1 MLTKLKE
8 AKGIR
13 DAIHNYIHVEY
24 QILWDCINAREF
36 QRLRRIHQLGATFQV
51 YPSAEHSRFTHS
63 LGVYEIVRRMLNE
76 VEDLGSLV
84 KEEEKVLVLLAAL
97 LHDIGHGPF
106 SHAFEIISGQRHE
119 EMTQQILTSDSEIF
133 EILNNYGKDIPHKLV
148 QVLNHTYPNELLSQL
163 ISSQLDGDRMDY
175 LLRDAYFTGVKY
187 GNFDFE
193 RILRTMKAVKNKLLV
208 KESGIPAVED
218 YIMARYHMYWQVY
231 YHPVSRS
238 FEAMVSLLFRRMVE
252 VYNENPETLKE
263 ATMFLPY
270 LRKEKVS
277 NQDHYV
283 LDESSCQYGFHL
295 LSNCEDTILKDLAE
309 RLLKRDLFE
318 FIDNINQK
326 EEIQE
331 KLVTNNYDLRYY
343 YYEDQVRQRV
353 YQPYHG
359 NDTPI
364 WVLSKKEEILELS
377 AISSIVH
384 AVTNSEEK
392 IDDKIYF
399 PKEIL

>member
-1 MLTKLKE
+1 MKE
-8 AKGIR
+8 TKGIR
-13 DAIHNYIHVEY
+13 DAIHNYIHIEY

-63 LGVYEIVRRMLNE
+63 LGAYEIVRRMLNE
-76 VEDLGSLV
+76 IEDLGNLLT
-84 KEEEKVLVLLAAL
+84 EEENVLVLLAAL

-119 EMTQQILTSDSEIF
+119 EMTRQILASDSEIH
-133 EILNNYGKDIPHKLV
+133 EILSSYGKEIPNQII

-163 ISSQLDGDRMDY
+163 ITSQLDGDRMDY

-187 GNFDFE
+187 GNFDLE
-193 RILRTMKAVKNKLLV
+193 RILRTMKAKENKLLV

-238 FEAMVSLLFRRMVE
+238 FEAMVSLLFQRMVE
-252 VYNENPETLKE
+252 IYEQDPEILSE
-263 ATMFLPY
+263 ARMFLPY
-270 LRKEKVS
+270 LREDKVS

-295 LSNCEDTILKDLAE
+295 LSHCKDPILKDLAE
-309 RLLKRDLFE
+309 RLLKRNLFE
-318 FIDNINQK
+318 FTDTIEQK
-326 EEIQE
+326 KEIKE
-331 KLVTNNYDLRYY
+331 KLRAKNYDLRYY
-343 YYEDQVRQRV
+343 YYEDQVRQRA

-364 WVLSKKEEILELS
+364 WVLSKKDEIMELS
-377 AISSIVH
+377 TISNIVH